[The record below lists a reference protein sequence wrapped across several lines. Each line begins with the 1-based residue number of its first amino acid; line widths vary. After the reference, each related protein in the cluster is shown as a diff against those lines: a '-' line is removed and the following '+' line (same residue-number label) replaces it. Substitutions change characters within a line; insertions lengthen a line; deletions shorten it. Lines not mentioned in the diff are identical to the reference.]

1 MGAFAADAQIRE
13 HPLRRGHI
21 QTAYM
26 TRATPILIALTL
38 FTCLAEAQGYNPA
51 RVGKKAA
58 NLYRQAM
65 EKAEGGD
72 YRGALAP
79 IGQALEAEPGFVDGW
94 LSKAGLHGELKE
106 YRESVRSYER
116 AFSLD
121 KAYTR
126 EYLLP
131 YSINLAGVGDFAGAL
146 KSAAEFAAIPG
157 LNESSLK
164 AAEYRTRCFRFA
176 VENIRSFKDTGYV
189 FSPRNMG
196 DSVNSAFS
204 EYYPSLT
211 IAGDNLIFTRRVKG
225 VDEDF
230 FSSRRTG
237 TGWSR
242 ARMLDG
248 DINSSLNEGA
258 QTVSQDGELLVFT
271 GCDFPE
277 GFGSCDLY
285 YSARTKQGWS
295 LPRNMGRRIN
305 SEFWESAPAL
315 SPDKRELYFAGS
327 MPGGFGG
334 IDIWVSRR
342 MPNGEWGDPENLGAG
357 INTSGNESCPFV
369 HADNETLYFT
379 SNGHPGY
386 GGDDLYISRRRKD
399 GGWDAPRNLGFPINT
414 IENEGSLVVAAD
426 GRTAYYASDR
436 EDSRGGLDIYTFPIR
451 DEVAPLRTLW
461 VEGKVYDRKTG
472 QGLPSAVELVDL
484 RDGRVSSKV
493 QTDEQGRYLITLPA
507 GRDYGFHVD
516 RKGYLFHSG
525 NFPFAQKTPDS
536 TYRLDIPLQPI
547 EKDANIVLKN
557 IFYATNSFQ
566 LQPESTSELD
576 IIVRLLRENPT
587 LRIRIDGHTDNVGKA
602 ADNLTLSNNR
612 ARSVVDYLTSK
623 GIGRDRLTFKGFG
636 SGKPVA
642 DNATEEGRAQNRRT
656 ELFVTDL

>member
-1 MGAFAADAQIRE
+1 
-13 HPLRRGHI
+13 
-21 QTAYM
+21 M
-26 TRATPILIALTL
+26 TRSLPIVVALAVHA
-38 FTCLAEAQGYNPA
+38 CLAAAQGYDPS

-65 EKAEGGD
+65 EKAEEGD
-72 YRGALAP
+72 FRAALAP
-79 IGQALEAEPGFVDGW
+79 LSQALATDPGFVDAW
-94 LSKAGLHGELKE
+94 LSKAGLHGELKQ
-106 YRESVRSYER
+106 YAESVKSYEK
-116 AFSLD
+116 AFALD

-126 EYLLP
+126 EYRLP
-131 YSINLAGVGDFAGAL
+131 YAINLAGGGDFAGAL
-146 KSAAEFAAIPG
+146 KAVEEFAAIPG

-164 AAEYRTRCFRFA
+164 AADYRTRSFRFA
-176 VENIRSFKDTGYV
+176 VENLRSFKDTGYV

-196 DSVNSAFS
+196 DSVNSEFS
-204 EYYPSLT
+204 EYYPCVT
-211 IAGDNLIFTRRVKG
+211 IAGDNLVFTRRVRG

-230 FSSRRTG
+230 FSSTRKE
-237 TGWSR
+237 TGWSH
-242 ARMLDG
+242 ASPLEG
-248 DINSSLNEGA
+248 DINSRRNEGA
-258 QTVSQDGELLVFT
+258 QTISQDGELLVFT

-285 YSARTKQGWS
+285 SSVRTKQGWS
-295 LPRNMGRRIN
+295 QPRNMGRRVN
-305 SEFWESAPAL
+305 SEFWESAPSLA
-315 SPDKRELYFAGS
+315 PDKRELYFASS

-334 IDIWVSRR
+334 IDIWVCR
-342 MPNGEWGDPENLGAG
+342 MMDNGQWSDPENLGAA

-386 GGDDLYISRRRKD
+386 GGDDLYLSRRKKD
-399 GGWDAPRNLGFPINT
+399 GGWDAPRNLGYPINT
-414 IENEGSLVVAAD
+414 IENEGSLVVASD

-436 EDSRGGLDIYTFPIR
+436 DDSKGGLDIYTFPIR
-451 DEVAPLRTLW
+451 EEVAPLRTLW
-461 VEGKVYDRKTG
+461 VQGKVYDRKTG

-484 RDGRVSSKV
+484 QDGRVSSKV
-493 QTDEQGRYLITLPA
+493 QTDEQGRYLVTLPV

-557 IFYATNSFQ
+557 IFFATNAFQ
-566 LQPESTSELD
+566 LKSESTSELD
-576 IIVRLLRENPT
+576 IIVRLMRENPT

-602 ADNLTLSNNR
+602 ADNLALSNNR
-612 ARSVVDYLTSK
+612 ARSVVDYLTSR
-623 GIGRDRLTFKGFG
+623 GIAKERLTFKGFG
-636 SGKPVA
+636 SAKPVA

-656 ELFVTDL
+656 ELWVTAL